1 MRFDINMIN
10 LSLDKLR
17 LIAENKN
24 IRNYE
29 NKSEKD
35 LIKSLSESKPK
46 IGINKKKLEEIKKDF
61 QELRHKFP
69 EKEVD
74 SYRKAFYDVKNY
86 SHLSTSEIKEARKN
100 LTKLTKSLRFKKFLG
115 DIDMVDYDDLDN
127 YDDNYNFADDDEYRK
142 IGSTRLDNI

>member
-46 IGINKKKLEEIKKDF
+46 IRINKKKLEEIKKDF
-61 QELRHKFP
+61 QELRHAFS

-74 SYRKAFYDVKNY
+74 SYRKAFHDVKNY
-86 SHLSTSEIKEARKN
+86 RHLSTSEIKEARKN
-100 LTKLTKSLRFKKFLG
+100 LTKLTKILRFDKFLG

-142 IGSTRLDNI
+142 IGSTRLDDI